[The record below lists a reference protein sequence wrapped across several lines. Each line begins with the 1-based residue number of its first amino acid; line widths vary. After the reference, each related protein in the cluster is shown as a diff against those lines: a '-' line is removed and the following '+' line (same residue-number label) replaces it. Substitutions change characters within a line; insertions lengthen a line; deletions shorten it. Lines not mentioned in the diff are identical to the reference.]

1 MIYKFLIP
9 SNYFLYSNM
18 TLGNG
23 INNYLN
29 KAPVFTPNDM
39 ENIRDIFRVIKL
51 LNPNEWEKFIDPD
64 LAEEDILDLSL
75 EYMKKYP
82 YNDKLINWSFREP
95 RSSNNSFLIF
105 LIYMMRKDKAT
116 ILADVSYK
124 NDVLSME
131 LKPINQRRII

>member
-1 MIYKFLIP
+1 MIYKFIIP

-18 TLGNG
+18 ALSNG
-23 INNYLN
+23 ISNYLN

-64 LAEEDILDLSL
+64 ITGADVILYAEE
-75 EYMKKYP
+75 YVKKYP
-82 YNDKLINWSFREP
+82 YSKKLISWNRRP
-95 RSSNNSFLIF
+95 RSINNSFLIF

-124 NDVLSME
+124 NDVLSMD